1 MKIHILAPEIRE
13 GDAVGN
19 HCLALALDW
28 KDSGHEVE
36 LYAHAHRVASGV
48 EIKPYKALFELP
60 GSEGTIFCSY
70 SVHDPQL
77 RQVLTLPLRKM
88 AYFHGITPPALLLDH
103 DPVGAYHCARG
114 YAQLSLLA
122 QFDHVVTN
130 SVFNLRELQKHTP
143 GGFPAERLSVIPPIS
158 ARFPLFAQMPRALR
172 AMPAAG
178 QPLQLLTV
186 GRVVPHK
193 RIEDLIEVVALLAQA
208 GQPAHLH
215 VVGSCHNQGYQ
226 SLLQNAIAHHGLQSH
241 VHLHGMVSAEALA
254 QHYQTADLL
263 LVASQHEGFCVPVLE
278 AMHLGLPVVLRSG
291 TAATEVLN
299 APNFEYTTN
308 PTCAHLIQDIVSG
321 VLHISP
327 DSLRGQ
333 ARKFLDQACL
343 QYSAMPL
350 FSHQ

>member
-1 MKIHILAPEIRE
+1 MTIHILAPEIRE

-48 EIKPYKALFELP
+48 DIKPYKALFELP
-60 GSEGTIFCSY
+60 GPQGTIFCSY

-77 RQVLTLPLRKM
+77 RQVLSLPLRKM

-114 YAQLSLLA
+114 YAQLPLLA

-130 SVFNLRELQKHTP
+130 SVFNLRELQKHIP

-158 ARFPLFAQMPRALR
+158 ARFPLFAQAPRAPR

-215 VVGSCHNQGYQ
+215 VVGSCHNPSYQ
-226 SLLQNAIAHHGLQSH
+226 ALLQNAIAHHGLQAH

-263 LVASQHEGFCVPVLE
+263 LVSSQHEGFCVPVLE

-291 TAATEVLN
+291 TAAGEVL
-299 APNFEYTTN
+299 AM
-308 PTCAHLIQDIVSG
+308 PTCEFQSPQQCASLVLQWSQG
-321 VLHISP
+321 VLFIEPTALHDRALQI
-327 DSLRGQ
+327 RQ
-333 ARKFLDQACL
+333 QACL
-343 QYSAMPL
+343 QY
-350 FSHQ
+350 